1 MDDEYE
7 RQLFHLGLSMKP
19 SDYWARQGYST
30 FQIEHVTNE
39 MLDLVGE
46 DNIMWGSDYPH
57 PELCLADSRTVINDH
72 LGHLDESKIR
82 KLVCDNTAKLYG
94 FPN

>member
-1 MDDEYE
+1 
-7 RQLFHLGLSMKP
+7 
-19 SDYWARQGYST
+19 
-30 FQIEHVTNE
+30 
-39 MLDLVGE
+39 
-46 DNIMWGSDYPH
+46 MWGSDYHIRTAFGP
-57 PELCLADSRTVINDH
+57 DSRTVINDH